1 MGLAHQLAY
10 RALRPLLFSLDAER
24 AHDLVLSL
32 LAGNSSLPRR
42 LVSLDR
48 VDDPVE
54 VAGVVFPNRV
64 GLAAGLDKEA
74 RCLPAFAAMGFGF
87 IEVGSVA
94 PQGETWP
101 DPPRIYRLPSAQ
113 ALINRI
119 GLHPGGLPALCTALE
134 RCRWP
139 LDQRTA
145 IPVRLGINLACNVA
159 TLATDALRDYA
170 MGLRATIHRADYF
183 TINISN
189 PNASNRHVPVL
200 RPALDE
206 WLTSIDQVRFDLASE
221 TGRTPP
227 VFLKLSP
234 DIDEVSCQALCD
246 ALRERSDTV
255 GDRHKLRWG
264 VIIANTTARRDSV
277 SGLRHAEERGGLS
290 GSPLRKPANQLVKT
304 MRAQLGRGI
313 AIIGTGGILSGDD
326 ARERIA
332 AGADLIQIYTG
343 LIYRGPDLVREA
355 ALAVRDTR

>member
-24 AHDLVLSL
+24 AHDLVLAQ
-32 LAGNSSLPRR
+32 LAGDSPLVRR

-48 VDDPVE
+48 IDDPVE
-54 VAGVVFPNRV
+54 VAGLVFPNRV
-64 GLAAGLDKEA
+64 GLAAGLDKEG

-94 PQGETWP
+94 PLGETWS
-101 DPPRIYRLPSAQ
+101 DPPRMRRLPQAQ

-119 GLHPGGLPALCTALE
+119 GLHRGGLPALCAALE
-134 RCRWP
+134 QHRWP
-139 LDQRTA
+139 LDHRSA
-145 IPVRLGINLACNVA
+145 SPVRLGINLACNVA
-159 TLATDALRDYA
+159 TRAADALRDYA
-170 MGLRATIHRADYF
+170 MGLRATIAWADYF

-189 PNASNRHVPVL
+189 PNASNRHVPAA
-200 RPALDE
+200 RPALDA
-206 WLTSIDQVRFDLASE
+206 WLISIDRVRHDLASE

-234 DIDEVSCQALCD
+234 DIDQASAQALCD
-246 ALRERSDTV
+246 ALRERGDTV
-255 GDRHKLRWG
+255 GGQPKLRWG

-290 GSPLRKPANQLVKT
+290 GTPLRKPVNQLVKT

-355 ALAVRDTR
+355 ALALRETR